1 MPAFGTQPSVAARDK
16 AGMLTFQRLDVYQR
30 AIEFLALASEIVE
43 DLPRGHAERA
53 NQLIEAAES
62 VVRNIA
68 EGAGRWSAQ
77 DSAKH
82 YKIARGEA
90 MECAG
95 SLDVLRLRKLIT
107 PDRYERGIK
116 LLEAEVAML
125 TKMI

>member
-1 MPAFGTQPSVAARDK
+1 
-16 AGMLTFQRLDVYQR
+16 MLSFQRLDVYQR

-43 DLPRGHAERA
+43 DLPRGHTERA

-68 EGAGRWSAQ
+68 AGRWSTQ

-90 MECAG
+90 MQCAG

-107 PDRYERGIK
+107 PERYDRGIQ

>member
-1 MPAFGTQPSVAARDK
+1 VPAYRTQPTVAARDN
-16 AGMLTFQRLDVYQR
+16 AGMLSFQRLDVYQR

-68 EGAGRWSAQ
+68 EGAGRWSPQ

-95 SLDVLRLRKLIT
+95 SLDVLRLRKLIP
-107 PDRYERGIK
+107 PDRYEHGIK